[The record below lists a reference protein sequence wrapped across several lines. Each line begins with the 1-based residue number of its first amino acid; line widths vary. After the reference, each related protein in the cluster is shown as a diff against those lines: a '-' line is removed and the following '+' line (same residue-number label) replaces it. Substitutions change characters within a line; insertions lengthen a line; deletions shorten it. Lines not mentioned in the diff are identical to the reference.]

1 MEKRHPHFGAT
12 YKIVRRPDASFAVEV
27 AIPGSA
33 MVNMTGFATEALAA
47 AWVASHMAEIA
58 TGTAARSKLQSENE
72 GG

>member
-12 YKIVRRPDASFAVEV
+12 YKIVPRPDATFAVEV

-33 MVNMTGFATEALAA
+33 LVNITGFATEKLAN
-47 AWVASHMAEIA
+47 AWVASHAAEIA
-58 TGTAARSKLQSENE
+58 TGTEARLKLQSGNE